1 MSSQAGALRRVVA
14 ADDASVSVEVTMVV
28 VTAPAASLTVNEAV
42 HVTVVLVAAI
52 FAAES
57 RLHLSS
63 VPDARVVQER
73 PVVLSEPVLLSVPVK
88 VQVAGPSL

>member
-1 MSSQAGALRRVVA
+1 MVA

-63 VPDARVVQER
+63 VPDAVVQER